1 MRILMV
7 SKFRAFQGGVETHL
21 HDLIAGLRSLG
32 NEVELFSSEDVG
44 GRPGFDVNAS
54 DVISKAHSVAS
65 LLWNSRA
72 RRALQQAISEFQPD
86 VVHYHSIYHQLS
98 PSVLGAMPIPTVMT
112 LHDYKL
118 VAPCYSLYRDSDI
131 CTDCV
136 GLKLPLPAIKNRCVK
151 NSVLAS
157 AICAGEQIIY
167 RGRYQEN
174 VDQFIVPSNYLFN
187 KLLSSGI
194 PAGQMTVVPWGV
206 PSEGTAASHVAAD
219 GQTPYFLY
227 AGRLHESKG
236 FSQLLAAWE
245 SLQVKKDFRLVVA
258 GGGAQEERV
267 RAAAAEDSSIE
278 YLGVVDRSVLLGLVS
293 RASAT
298 VVPSIV
304 PETMGLSAL
313 ESMAAGTPV
322 IATQRGALS
331 DLSGEGVVPV
341 DAEALTRELAEV
353 LTRCVA
359 EPDFLAGKRVELA
372 KRDMSIYSRDAMVA
386 KIVAVYAGVLGS
398 VRGESL

>member
-21 HDLIAGLRSLG
+21 HDLISGLRSLG

-44 GRPGFDVNAS
+44 GRSGFDANARS
-54 DVISKAHSVAS
+54 VTSKVHSVAS
-65 LLWNSRA
+65 LLWNSQA
-72 RRALQQAISEFQPD
+72 RRALQQAISDFQPD

-98 PSVLGAMPIPTVMT
+98 PSVLGATAVPAVMT

-136 GLKLPLPAIKNRCVK
+136 GLKFPLPAIKNRCVK
-151 NSVLAS
+151 NSMLAS
-157 AICAGEQIIY
+157 AICAGEQLVY
-167 RGRYQEN
+167 KGRYEQN
-174 VDQFIVPSNYLFN
+174 VDQFIVPSGYLFN
-187 KLLSSGI
+187 KLVSSGI

-206 PSEGTAASHVAAD
+206 PRESTAAAQRPAD
-219 GQTPYFLY
+219 ESTPYFLY

-236 FSQLLAAWE
+236 FNQLLAAWE
-245 SLQVKKDFRLVVA
+245 SVQVKKDFRLVVA
-258 GGGAQEERV
+258 GAGAEGDRV
-267 RAAAAEDSSIE
+267 RAAAVKDPSIQ
-278 YLGVVDRSVLLGLVS
+278 YLGVVDRSDLLELVS

-313 ESMAAGTPV
+313 ESMTAGTPV
-322 IATQRGALS
+322 IATLRGALS
-331 DLSGEGVVPV
+331 DLSGEGVISVS
-341 DAEALTRELAEV
+341 AEALTRELRDV
-353 LTRCVA
+353 FSRCVA

-372 KRDMSIYSRDAMVA
+372 KRDMSIYSRDAMVT
-386 KIVAVYAGVLGS
+386 KIVAVYSSVLSS
-398 VRGESL
+398 VRE